1 MVVNYKIL
9 DKENVY
15 FGMEE
20 DLYDYFRGMDCIR
33 QEDNIY
39 DYVLIVGE
47 FDYFSFNIDVG
58 RNIS

>member
-1 MVVNYKIL
+1 MVVGYKIL
-9 DKENVY
+9 DEDNVY
-15 FGMEE
+15 FGRVE
-20 DLYDYFRGMDCIR
+20 DLYDYFRGVDCIR

-58 RNIS
+58 RNIG